1 MAPEQLSKEK
11 IDQRTDLFALGIVLY
26 RMFTGALPFTGDSIA
41 AVANSILSKEPK
53 YPSRINPSI
62 SDALSGILL
71 RCLAKKPE
79 DRFEVLKPLCEAA
92 GCKLE
97 QFYVSG
103 IENKAYL
110 VIESPDLS
118 NVYIIGTNFLA
129 SGAALSIKY
138 IPLLTVA
145 EVVDLCKKAA
155 SIAYRPPGK

>member
-1 MAPEQLSKEK
+1 MPKFMIEETFSSEA
-11 IDQRTDLFALGIVLY
+11 V
-26 RMFTGALPFTGDSIA
+26 TG
-41 AVANSILSKEPK
+41 VMQ
-53 YPSRINPSI
+53 
-62 SDALSGILL
+62 
-71 RCLAKKPE
+71 KPE

-138 IPLLTVA
+138 IPLLIMA

-155 SIAYRPPGK
+155 GIAYRPPGK